1 MSSPVPLRRSSPL
14 EKDLHE
20 QNLWGRLPEK
30 GAERAEVFSE
40 YISCPRSWAEG
51 RPCLS
56 PQKTHTCM
64 SHTLPPTHTHT
75 WAPQNDQ
82 HLDIFLTEGID
93 GSLCHLIEFKSA
105 VPESYTCVLSTG
117 PVLSLPQYQGEVR
130 NLWGEEGEKRY
141 LRSMCCLSPLIS
153 LSGSLVGPG
162 EKEGGEHKIER
173 KT

>member
-1 MSSPVPLRRSSPL
+1 MNKICEVDYQKR
-14 EKDLHE
+14 
-20 QNLWGRLPEK
+20 

-64 SHTLPPTHTHT
+64 SHTLPTTPTHTR
-75 WAPQNDQ
+75 APQNDQ
-82 HLDIFLTEGID
+82 HLDIFLTKGTD
-93 GSLCHLIEFKSA
+93 GSLCHVWLNLRVQYQSLIIHVCF
-105 VPESYTCVLSTG
+105 PL
-117 PVLSLPQYQGEVR
+117 VLSLPQYQGEVR

-141 LRSMCCLSPLIS
+141 LRSMRCLSPLIS

-162 EKEGGEHKIER
+162 EKEGGEHKIEC